1 MEPVPLGRCDAP
13 ALLES
18 ARLSALRRPVRD
30 SGPLRSRLRGG
41 AGRPL
46 PSAVSVRA
54 PLARTVQ
61 RESGPRGVTLGES
74 PLFLLDAEPAP
85 GLGRLAVPPRRRG
98 LRLAYSRPL
107 RRAFPP

>member
-1 MEPVPLGRCDAP
+1 MGRAQAP
-13 ALLES
+13 RQRHVLVTGNASTLIEW
-18 ARLSALRRPVRD
+18 V
-30 SGPLRSRLRGG
+30 G
-41 AGRPL
+41 
-46 PSAVSVRA
+46 
-54 PLARTVQ
+54 TVQ